1 MCIINTNKQ
10 YIIPYNIVL
19 YIDKI
24 GNIQYTFIVPI
35 LLRTQRT
42 FMNKKQQTNFY
53 SIHEIDQITNSTT
66 KLIIKLIVNLKMLN
80 SEKSKKLQEKE

>member
-1 MCIINTNKQ
+1 
-10 YIIPYNIVL
+10 
-19 YIDKI
+19 
-24 GNIQYTFIVPI
+24 
-35 LLRTQRT
+35 
-42 FMNKKQQTNFY
+42 MNKKQQTNFY